1 MDVHAR
7 GAIAGTTALTDA
19 TAHDVDTARVVIVVE
34 VEVEVEVDAAIITLL
49 LMRSLREG

>member
-34 VEVEVEVDAAIITLL
+34 VDVEVDAAIITLL

>member
-34 VEVEVEVDAAIITLL
+34 VEVEVDAAIITLL